1 MFFKEAGSKKVCLLC
16 QHYCILGEGQSGICG
31 VNHNSGE
38 KIECLVYGQP
48 SAMHL
53 DPIEKKPL
61 YHFMPNTTTF
71 SLGTIGCNFKCSFCQ
86 NHSISQERTIPQN
99 EIVLPEQIVNRALEV
114 GASSISYTYNEPT
127 IFYPY
132 IEQIAHLAHQ
142 KGLKNIMVSNGYES
156 REVLESMNKH
166 IDAVNID
173 LKSFNTNYY
182 KKKLGGR
189 LDRVLANIED
199 IASSPIHMEITTLI
213 VPTHND
219 SDEEITQIAQFIA
232 QTDPSIPWHISAFHP
247 AFKEPNLPR
256 TPTQTLK
263 RAYQIG
269 KEAGL
274 KYVHVGNTL
283 EFQGDSR

>member
-1 MFFKEAGSKKVCLLC
+1 VCLLC

-31 VNHNSGE
+31 VNQNVGE
-38 KIECLVYGQP
+38 RIECLVYGKP
-48 SAMHL
+48 SAIHL

-61 YHFMPNTTTF
+61 YHFMPNSTTL
-71 SLGTIGCNFKCSFCQ
+71 SLGTVGCNYTCSFCQ
-86 NHSISQERTIPQN
+86 NHAISQEREIPTS
-99 EIVLPEQIVNRALEV
+99 EPIMPMQIVEQAIEV

-132 IEQIAHLAHQ
+132 IEPIAQLA
-142 KGLKNIMVSNGYES
+142 KERGLKNIMVSNGYES
-156 REVLESMNKH
+156 REVLESMYKH

-173 LKSFNTNYY
+173 LKSFNANYY

-189 LDRVLANIED
+189 LDRVLANIEA
-199 IASSPIHMEITTLI
+199 IATSPIHIEVTTLL

-219 SDEEITQIAQFIA
+219 NDEEITQIAQFLA
-232 QTDPSIPWHISAFHP
+232 QTAPSIPWHISAFHP
-247 AFKEPNLPR
+247 AYKEPDLPY

-274 KYVHVGNTL
+274 HYVHVGNSL
-283 EFQGDSR
+283 EFRGDSR